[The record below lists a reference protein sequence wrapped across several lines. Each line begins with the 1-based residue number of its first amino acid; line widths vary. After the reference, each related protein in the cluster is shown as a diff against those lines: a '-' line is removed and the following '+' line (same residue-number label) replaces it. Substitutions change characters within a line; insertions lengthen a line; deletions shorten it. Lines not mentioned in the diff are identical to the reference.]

1 MAVSFWDTRN
11 YPPLLPPEYFLYKQ
25 NLHSAHL
32 RASSRP
38 PRPSHLPPIPAA
50 PAQHNQHRFRGRGGA
65 YSRKHQ
71 LLLESERKRQD
82 ALAMKVQQSVLR
94 LAKLTEER
102 QRQEADKRKRQQLRD
117 EQARERILAMR
128 KARHQSATPPWRL
141 GAYTKPGSAIRPLI
155 TGQQRGGQRSRQGN
169 DDEAFRHLLFQ
180 DNSASNPHVRGSL
193 TTKTTHGG
201 LGGVR
206 RMGAQSA
213 PPGRSRTGVGQEEG
227 LKIMDGPRPPSSG
240 RSHLSYI
247 IKHNGRDVRVV
258 KGYAV
263 EIRDM
268 TNDGVVQTLSTSQV
282 STTST
287 LPTHPSPS
295 SAPAATNPYQ
305 EKAGSPSSADQT
317 GPKRAI
323 ILDLTPCPDG
333 APEENAKEGDDPM
346 HGTYARESWVQSSKT
361 QNTGVMRIRPA
372 SACVSSSSS
381 SGTPG
386 SRPSSSRPER
396 KAGPAEKDGEE
407 KPIFVRKESEDN
419 AVANRASTGG
429 QQAPAPAAHP
439 RGHRASILS
448 SRPSSARPSSGRN
461 ITFAKDTQVIWDCDH
476 RAQTDDEGVQKGEG
490 SDASLDAAELAER
503 TTSNTNSNSAL
514 SAAPMS
520 PAASPSP
527 VPAAKPHPP
536 KPNHSPLSAPPR
548 RVNLSALPTN
558 FLSELKNNPRAA
570 IPHSIRELLRK
581 DALASQ
587 SLTLDLK
594 ARTQSAPPVR
604 REMSDS
610 NVEGDGNPS
619 SGVSPYPSRLPRWKS
634 STETRRAAIKSRA
647 QIPREN
653 IVKEWKSKD
662 RKTTTEVCLYAH
674 AAPTT
679 LPTPPLSRPSTQQY
693 SRWSYEGV
701 GIYPGFEDDG
711 SQSPPNEDPKKTS
724 EDGIRASIEQ
734 LDRLLEPKLKRLSF
748 ADVTQV

>member
-1 MAVSFWDTRN
+1 
-11 YPPLLPPEYFLYKQ
+11 
-25 NLHSAHL
+25 
-32 RASSRP
+32 
-38 PRPSHLPPIPAA
+38 
-50 PAQHNQHRFRGRGGA
+50 
-65 YSRKHQ
+65 
-71 LLLESERKRQD
+71 
-82 ALAMKVQQSVLR
+82 MKVQQSVLR

-102 QRQEADKRKRQQLRD
+102 QRQEADKRQRQQLRD

-141 GAYTKPGSAIRPLI
+141 GAYSKPGSAIRPLI
-155 TGQQRGGQRSRQGN
+155 TGQRRGGQRSRQGN

-193 TTKTTHGG
+193 ATKTSHGG

-213 PPGRSRTGVGQEEG
+213 PPGRSRTGDGQDEV
-227 LKIMDGPRPPSSG
+227 LRIMDGPRPPSSG

-268 TNDGVVQTLSTSQV
+268 TDDGVVQTLSTPQMS
-282 STTST
+282 STSS
-287 LPTHPSPS
+287 LPTLPS
-295 SAPAATNPYQ
+295 SAAAATNPYQ
-305 EKAGSPSSADQT
+305 EKAGSSSSADPT

-333 APEENAKEGDDPM
+333 APEEGAKDGDDPIM

-361 QNTGVMRIRPA
+361 QNRGVMRIRPA
-372 SACVSSSSS
+372 SACVSSSGS
-381 SGTPG
+381 SGTSG
-386 SRPSSSRPER
+386 SRPPSSRPGR
-396 KAGPAEKDGEE
+396 KASAAEKDEEE

-419 AVANRASTGG
+419 AAAGGTTSNGG

-476 RAQTDDEGVQKGEG
+476 RAQTSDDEPGQKGEG
-490 SDASLDAAELAER
+490 SDESLEATELAER

-514 SAAPMS
+514 SAA
-520 PAASPSP
+520 AALTSSTSSPSP
-527 VPAAKPHPP
+527 SPTAKPHPP
-536 KPNHSPLSAPPR
+536 KPNRSPLSAPPR

-570 IPHSIRELLRK
+570 IPQSIRELLRK

-587 SLTLDLK
+587 FLTLDLK

-619 SGVSPYPSRLPRWKS
+619 SGESRYPSRLPRWKS
-634 STETRRAAIKSRA
+634 STETRRAAIKSRV

-653 IVKEWKSKD
+653 VVKAWKSKD
-662 RKTTTEVCLYAH
+662 RKATTEVCLYAH
-674 AAPTT
+674 AAPTK
-679 LPTPPLSRPSTQQY
+679 LPTPPQSRPSTQQY
-693 SRWSYEGV
+693 SRWSYENF
-701 GIYPGFEDDG
+701 YPGAQDDG
-711 SQSPPNEDPKKTS
+711 SATPPNEEPKKTA
-724 EDGIRASIEQ
+724 EIEIRTSIEQ

-748 ADVTQV
+748 ADLTPA